1 MLNGV
6 VYKDTVFVVGD
17 PRGVGCLEQQVAAAI
32 LRARA
37 SISTSTR
44 ARASISTSTRARV
57 MASTRARTRA
67 STSSRAKGSRG

>member
-44 ARASISTSTRARV
+44 ARV